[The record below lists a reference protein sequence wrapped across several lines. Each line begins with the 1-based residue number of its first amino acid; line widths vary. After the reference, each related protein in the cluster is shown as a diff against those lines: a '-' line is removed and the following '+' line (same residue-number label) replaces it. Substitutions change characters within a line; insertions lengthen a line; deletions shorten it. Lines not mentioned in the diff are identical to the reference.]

1 MHKNYESILMML
13 PTTESK
19 WSWFTFEDSE
29 RGECPQ
35 AMSYLNEARIK
46 PVVKIPGNDLLY
58 NSTVEDW

>member
-1 MHKNYESILMML
+1 MML